1 MAIQVIEVGTVMT
14 GSAAS
19 GKVFQSND
27 IVHGRFAIRSCIVK
41 FRTEAET
48 MEELVEEAVT
58 RGRLLDAQLR
68 PEMVL

>member
-1 MAIQVIEVGTVMT
+1 VAIQVNEVGTAMT

-19 GKVFQSND
+19 GKVLQSND

-41 FRTEAET
+41 FRTEAE
-48 MEELVEEAVT
+48 EELVEEAVT